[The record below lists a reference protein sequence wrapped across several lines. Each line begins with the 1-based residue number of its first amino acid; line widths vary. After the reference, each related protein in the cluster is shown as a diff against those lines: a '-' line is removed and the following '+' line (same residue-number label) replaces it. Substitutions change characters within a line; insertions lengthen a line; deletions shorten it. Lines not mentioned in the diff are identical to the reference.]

1 MNSYWKNKNQQFS
14 YQRVDNAKYQ
24 QLLANCFNVIKF
36 DQRLAETFKA
46 THETIVDFFQF
57 FDSLTRD

>member
-36 DQRLAETFKA
+36 DQRLA
-46 THETIVDFFQF
+46 
-57 FDSLTRD
+57 